1 VILGS
6 AWPVLGVVSLERSV
20 DFYCAVLGCRGAGG
34 EAPPGG
40 GERHALLSSGG
51 RPLVLELVAR
61 PEPSAWVND
70 DLQCGIRHVAFK
82 VDDVDR
88 WAARVKAAGAPFTME
103 PRDATGGV
111 RIAFFLAPDGEH
123 IELVQGN
130 VHYSH
135 PWSEQLIG
143 AERATP
149 APATPR
155 LDHIAISVAGLART
169 LAFYR
174 RRAGAEVIGQLRIGE
189 DPRGFLITYVR
200 LGAGPTIL
208 EVFSFDSAMRPNP
221 WQPHRTPPGLLRIAL
236 SARGTEDASSPGGD
250 VVLDPDGTPVE
261 IVRGPE
267 PPVGASTPPPRAGR

>member
-1 VILGS
+1 MALGILWIEHHGMMS
-6 AWPVLGVVSLERSV
+6 AVHSIDRRFLE
-20 DFYCAVLGCRGAGG
+20 
-34 EAPPGG
+34 
-40 GERHALLSSGG
+40 
-51 RPLVLELVAR
+51 
-61 PEPSAWVND
+61 
-70 DLQCGIRHVAFK
+70 
-82 VDDVDR
+82 
-88 WAARVKAAGAPFTME
+88 
-103 PRDATGGV
+103 
-111 RIAFFLAPDGEH
+111 
-123 IELVQGN
+123 
-130 VHYSH
+130 
-135 PWSEQLIG
+135 
-143 AERATP
+143 
-149 APATPR
+149 
-155 LDHIAISVAGLART
+155 RT